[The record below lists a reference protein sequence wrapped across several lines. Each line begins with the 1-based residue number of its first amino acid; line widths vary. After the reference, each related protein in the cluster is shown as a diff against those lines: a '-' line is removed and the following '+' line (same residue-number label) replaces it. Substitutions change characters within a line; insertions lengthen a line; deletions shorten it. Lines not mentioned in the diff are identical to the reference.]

1 MAGIDARRSQ
11 ESAMTHE
18 VSLVNHASLL
28 HEIDGLRLL
37 SDPWLSGTVF
47 ADGWE
52 LVHMGGTTVADLSP
66 DVIWLSHEHPD
77 HFSPGDLKVLPKS
90 ERGRVQVITRL
101 ATDRKVAAY
110 CAQQGFAVTEML
122 PHTWVEL
129 SNTVRVMTGSVGTD
143 SWLAVTD
150 GMTTV
155 LNLNDCQTNSDV
167 MAQVAELVGPV
178 DLLASQFS
186 YASWMG
192 NPGDATTPRRAAA
205 NVFEM
210 LAGQL
215 SAIRPR
221 QFLPFAAFVRFGH
234 ATNAWWNQYA
244 PRVDNAA
251 AYFAKGG
258 TDVVVLFPGDSHVP
272 GQPGPRDAISRWD
285 LAYAD
290 AAKRPLIQ
298 EIDSVLMPDMNLA
311 WEQMAKRLREDND
324 WQKVVR
330 DLEPRLEPTLVRLED
345 LGIRIVHNIFSD
357 ELSVLPDSND
367 WDVNTTSDVFVEVFR
382 NRWGRGTLTIS
393 GRLRLRYATALRFFR
408 QTQLYYS
415 NNLNRSYPE
424 SISTEAILEPKP
436 VALRL
441 VI

>member
-1 MAGIDARRSQ
+1 
-11 ESAMTHE
+11 MTHE
-18 VSLVNHASLL
+18 VSLVNHACLL
-28 HEIDGLRLL
+28 HEVGGLRLL

-52 LVHMGGTTVADLSP
+52 LVHMADTTVADLSP

-77 HFSPGDLKVLPKS
+77 HFSPADLKVLQKS
-90 ERGRVQVITRL
+90 DRARVQVITRL
-101 ATDRKVAAY
+101 ETDRKVAEY
-110 CAQQGFAVTEML
+110 CSQQGFSVTEML
-122 PHTWVEL
+122 PHTWIEL
-129 SNTVRVMTGSVGTD
+129 SNTVRVMTGCIGTD

-150 GMTTV
+150 GKTTV
-155 LNLNDCQTNSDV
+155 LNLNDCQTSSDN
-167 MAQVAELVGPV
+167 MSHIAELVGPV

-186 YASWMG
+186 YASWAG
-192 NPGDATTPRRAAA
+192 NPGDTATPRKAGAQ
-205 NVFEM
+205 VFDI

-234 ATNAWWNQYA
+234 ATNSWWNSYA
-244 PRVDNAA
+244 PRVDTAA
-251 AYFAKGG
+251 AHFAKDG

-285 LAYAD
+285 LAYAE
-290 AAKRPLIQ
+290 AAKRPLHQ
-298 EIDSVLMPDMNLA
+298 EVDSIPIPDMNLA
-311 WEQMAKRLREDND
+311 WTQMAMRLREDND
-324 WQKVVR
+324 WQKVAH
-330 DLEPRLEPTLVRLED
+330 DLKPHLDPAIVRLDD
-345 LGIRIVHNIFSD
+345 LGVRIVHDIFSD
-357 ELSVLPDSND
+357 ELSVLPDSDD
-367 WDVNTTSDVFVEVFR
+367 WDVATTSDAYVEVFR

-415 NNLNRSYPE
+415 NNLNRSYPK
-424 SISTEAILEPKP
+424 SITKEMILAPQS

-441 VI
+441 VS